1 MAPSRLSN
9 AGWVAPVEG
18 EVLLIVDDANALD
31 FAVKNLYRM
40 GYSSFAGY
48 LAGGF
53 EAWYI
58 EGLPVSR
65 VDLLTSPKLLG
76 MIRSEEMPFIIDVRR
91 QNEWDE
97 GHIEGAHHIYLGRL
111 PERLDQVPEDVPVVV
126 QCKTGTRSSF
136 AASILQRVG
145 KKRVYNLL
153 GGIDAWKGL
162 GYPLVRS

>member
-1 MAPSRLSN
+1 M
-9 AGWVAPVEG
+9 
-18 EVLLIVDDANALD
+18 
-31 FAVKNLYRM
+31 
-40 GYSSFAGY
+40 
-48 LAGGF
+48 
-53 EAWYI
+53 
-58 EGLPVSR
+58 
-65 VDLLTSPKLLG
+65 
-76 MIRSEEMPFIIDVRR
+76 RSEEVPFIIDVRR

-97 GHIEGAHHIYLGRL
+97 GHIKGAHHIYLGRL

-136 AASILQRVG
+136 AASILQRAG